1 MPNMIETR
9 LSELGIT
16 LKDAPVAVGAYVPCV
31 VEGNFL
37 YISGQVPIEDGEIQY
52 SGQMSTVAN
61 PSDNTIE
68 VGQASARLCGI
79 NILTQAKASLGSLD
93 RIERCI
99 RLGGFVS
106 CPADFYDHAQVIN
119 GASDLMKDVFGD
131 IGQHCRAAV
140 GCSSLPLNSLTEVE
154 ALFKIKEA

>member
-1 MPNMIETR
+1 MQNIIETH
-9 LSELGIT
+9 LADLGIT
-16 LKDAPVAVGAYVPCV
+16 LKDAPVAVGAYVPCM
-31 VEGNFL
+31 VEGSFL
-37 YISGQVPIEDGEIQY
+37 YISGQVPIEDGEVKFM
-52 SGQMSTVAN
+52 GRMSTTDH
-61 PSDNTIE
+61 PSDNDIS

-79 NILTQAKASLGSLD
+79 NILTQAKATLGSLD

-119 GASDLMKDVFGD
+119 GASDLMKDVFGET
-131 IGQHCRAAV
+131 GQHCRASV

-154 ALFKIKEA
+154 ALFKIK